1 MKHTRKMV
9 QMSALARNFAQNM
22 EDEVPVFEFG
32 QTFTYAKVYY
42 AVMNDGEPDSDTGTA
57 E

>member
-1 MKHTRKMV
+1 
-9 QMSALARNFAQNM
+9 MSALARNFAQNM
-22 EDEVPVFEFG
+22 EDEVPIFEFG

-42 AVMNDGEPDSDTGTA
+42 AVMNDGEPVSDTGTA